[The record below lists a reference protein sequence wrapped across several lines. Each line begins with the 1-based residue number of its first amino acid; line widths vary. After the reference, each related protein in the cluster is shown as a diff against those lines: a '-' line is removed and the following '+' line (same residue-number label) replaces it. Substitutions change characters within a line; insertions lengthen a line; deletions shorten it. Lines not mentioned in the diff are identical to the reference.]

1 MSFQETPTI
10 QRYSDGDI
18 IVSEGIVSNNAYVIF
33 EGKVNVTKKVD
44 KKSILINTLNK
55 GEVFGEMGLISQSV
69 RSASV
74 VAVGNVTIGV
84 IDREQFEDIVSKLP
98 DDARAIVKALVERLR
113 YTSDQLSKI
122 GLELE
127 KNTQYYFFLFIATLG

>member
-1 MSFQETPTI
+1 MSLQETPNI
-10 QRYSDGDI
+10 QRYANGDI
-18 IVSEGIVSNNAYVIF
+18 IVSEGIVSNNAYIVF
-33 EGKVNVTKKVD
+33 EGKVNITKKVD
-44 KKSILINTLNK
+44 KKSILINTLSK

-84 IDREQFEDIVSKLP
+84 IEREQFEAIVSKLP
-98 DDARAIVKALVERLR
+98 DDLRAIVKALVERLR
-113 YTSDQLSKI
+113 YTSGRLSKI

-127 KNTQYYFFLFIATLG
+127 KTRNVISFFSSQH

>member
-1 MSFQETPTI
+1 MSFDKTPNI
-10 QRYSDGDI
+10 QRYSNGDI
-18 IVSEGIVSNNAYVIF
+18 IVSEGIVSNNAYIIF
-33 EGKVNVTKKVD
+33 EGQVNITKKVD
-44 KKSILINTLNK
+44 KKSILINTLVK

-84 IDREQFEDIVSKLP
+84 IEREQFEAIVSKLP
-98 DDARAIVKALVERLR
+98 DDVRAIVKALVDRLR

-127 KNTQYYFFLFIATLG
+127 KTRSIISSFSSQH

>member
-1 MSFQETPTI
+1 MALKDTSTV
-10 QRYSDGDI
+10 QRYADGDV
-18 IVSEGIVSNNAYVIF
+18 IVSEGIVSNNAFIIL

-44 KKSILINTLNK
+44 KKSVLINTLK
-55 GEVFGEMGLISQSV
+55 AGEVFGEMGLISQTV

-84 IDREQFEDIVSKLP
+84 IDKDQFFSLVEQLP
-98 DDARAIVKALVERLR
+98 DDVRVVVKALVDRLR
-113 YTSDQLSKI
+113 FTSEQLSRI

-127 KNTQYYFFLFIATLG
+127 KTRNVISSFSINQ

>member
-1 MSFQETPTI
+1 MSFEKTPNI
-10 QRYSDGDI
+10 QRYSNGDI
-18 IVSEGIVSNNAYVIF
+18 IVSEGIISNNAYIIF
-33 EGKVNVTKKVD
+33 EGKVNITKKVD
-44 KKSILINTLNK
+44 KKSILINTLVK

-84 IDREQFEDIVSKLP
+84 IEREQFEAIVSKLP
-98 DDARAIVKALVERLR
+98 DDVRAIVKALVDRLR

-127 KNTQYYFFLFIATLG
+127 KTRSIISSFSSQH

>member
-1 MSFQETPTI
+1 MSFDKTPNI
-10 QRYSDGDI
+10 QRYANGDI
-18 IVSEGIVSNNAYVIF
+18 IVSEGIVSNNAYIIF
-33 EGKVNVTKKVD
+33 EGKVNITKKVD
-44 KKSILINTLNK
+44 KKSILINTLSK

-84 IDREQFEDIVSKLP
+84 IEREQFEAIVSKLP
-98 DDARAIVKALVERLR
+98 DDVRAIVKALVDRLR

-127 KNTQYYFFLFIATLG
+127 KTRSIISSFSSQH

>member
-1 MSFQETPTI
+1 MKFSETPNI
-10 QRYSDGDI
+10 QRFADGEI
-18 IVSEGIVSNNAYVIF
+18 IVSEGVVSNNAYIIM

-44 KKSILINTLNK
+44 KKTVLINTLDT
-55 GEVFGEMGLISQSV
+55 GAVFGEMGLISQAL

-84 IDREQFEDIVSKLP
+84 IERENFDKIVADLPEDVQ
-98 DDARAIVKALVERLR
+98 AIVRALVDRLR
-113 YTSDQLSKI
+113 FTSEQLSRI

-127 KNTQYYFFLFIATLG
+127 KTKNVISSFSTQL

>member
-1 MSFQETPTI
+1 MSFDKTPNI
-10 QRYSDGDI
+10 QRYSNGDI
-18 IVSEGIVSNNAYVIF
+18 IVSEGIVSNNAYIIF
-33 EGKVNVTKKVD
+33 EGKVNITKKVD

-69 RSASV
+69 RSANV

-84 IDREQFEDIVSKLP
+84 IEREQFEALVSKLP
-98 DDARAIVKALVERLR
+98 DDVRAIVKALVDRLR
-113 YTSDQLSKI
+113 YTSNQLSKI

-127 KNTQYYFFLFIATLG
+127 KTRSIISSFSSQH

>member
-1 MSFQETPTI
+1 MSLQETPNI
-10 QRYSDGDI
+10 QRYANGDI
-18 IVSEGIVSNNAYVIF
+18 IVSEGIVSNNAYIVF
-33 EGKVNVTKKVD
+33 EGKVNITKKVD
-44 KKSILINTLNK
+44 KKSILINTLSK

-84 IDREQFEDIVSKLP
+84 IEREQFEVTVSKLP
-98 DDARAIVKALVERLR
+98 DDVRAIVKALVDRLR

-127 KNTQYYFFLFIATLG
+127 KTRSIISSFTSQH

>member
-1 MSFQETPTI
+1 MSFQETPNI
-10 QRYSDGDI
+10 QRYSNGDI
-18 IVSEGIVSNNAYVIF
+18 IVSEGIVSNNAYIIL

-44 KKSILINTLNK
+44 KKSILINSLNK
-55 GEVFGEMGLISQSV
+55 GEVFGEMGLISQTV

-74 VAVGNVTIGV
+74 VAAGDVTIGV
-84 IDREQFEDIVSKLP
+84 IEREQFEQTVSQLP
-98 DDARAIVKALVERLR
+98 DDVGAIVRALVDRLR

-127 KNTQYYFFLFIATLG
+127 KTRSVINSFSSQH

>member
-1 MSFQETPTI
+1 MALKDTPTV
-10 QRYSDGDI
+10 QRYADGDV
-18 IVSEGIVSNNAYVIF
+18 IVSEGIVSNNAFIII

-44 KKSILINTLNK
+44 KKSVLINTLK
-55 GEVFGEMGLISQSV
+55 AGEVFGEMGLISQTV

-84 IDREQFEDIVSKLP
+84 IDKDQFFRLVEQLP
-98 DDARAIVKALVERLR
+98 DDVRVVVKALVDRLR
-113 YTSDQLSKI
+113 FTSEQLSRI

-127 KNTQYYFFLFIATLG
+127 KTRNVIASFSINQ

>member
-1 MSFQETPTI
+1 MAFENTPNI
-10 QRYSDGDI
+10 QRYSNGDI
-18 IVSEGIVSNNAYVIF
+18 IVSEGIVSNNAYIIL

-44 KKSILINTLNK
+44 KKSILINSLSK
-55 GEVFGEMGLISQSV
+55 GEVFGEMGLISKST

-84 IDREQFEDIVSKLP
+84 IDREQFEATVAQLPEDI
-98 DDARAIVKALVERLR
+98 RAIVKALVDRLR
-113 YTSDQLSKI
+113 HTSNQLSKI

-127 KNTQYYFFLFIATLG
+127 KTRSIISSFSSQH

>member
-1 MSFQETPTI
+1 MSFQETPNI
-10 QRYSDGDI
+10 QRYADGDI
-18 IVSEGIVSNNAYVIF
+18 IVSEGIVSNNAYIIL

-44 KKSILINTLNK
+44 KKSILINTLRK
-55 GEVFGEMGLISQSV
+55 GEVFGEMGMISQSV

-84 IDREQFEDIVSKLP
+84 IEREQFESIVSGLP
-98 DDARAIVKALVERLR
+98 DDVGAIVKALVDRLR

-127 KNTQYYFFLFIATLG
+127 KTRSIISSFSSQH

>member
-1 MSFQETPTI
+1 MGFENTPNI
-10 QRYSDGDI
+10 QRYSNGDI
-18 IVSEGIVSNNAYVIF
+18 IVSEGIVSNNAYIIL
-33 EGKVNVTKKVD
+33 EGKVNITKKVD
-44 KKSILINTLNK
+44 KKSILINSLNK
-55 GEVFGEMGLISQSV
+55 GEVFGEMGLISQAT

-84 IDREQFEDIVSKLP
+84 IEREQFEATVSELP
-98 DDARAIVKALVERLR
+98 EDVRAIVTALVNRLR

-127 KNTQYYFFLFIATLG
+127 KTRSIISSFSSQH

>member
-1 MSFQETPTI
+1 MKFSETPNI
-10 QRYSDGDI
+10 QRFADGET
-18 IVSEGIVSNNAYVIF
+18 IVSEGVVSNNAYIIM

-44 KKSILINTLNK
+44 KKTVLINTLDT
-55 GEVFGEMGLISQSV
+55 GEVFGEMGLISQAV

-84 IDREQFEDIVSKLP
+84 IEREYFEKIVADLP
-98 DDARAIVKALVERLR
+98 EDVQSIVRALVDRLR
-113 YTSDQLSKI
+113 FTSEQLSRI

-127 KNTQYYFFLFIATLG
+127 KTRNVISSFSTQL

>member
-1 MSFQETPTI
+1 MSFQETPNI
-10 QRYSDGDI
+10 QRYSNGDI
-18 IVSEGIVSNNAYVIF
+18 IVSEGIVSNNAYIIF
-33 EGKVNVTKKVD
+33 EGKVNITKKVD
-44 KKSILINTLNK
+44 KKSILINTLSK

-84 IDREQFEDIVSKLP
+84 IEREQFEAIVTKLP
-98 DDARAIVKALVERLR
+98 EDVRAIVKALVDRLR

-122 GLELE
+122 GLELG
-127 KNTQYYFFLFIATLG
+127 KTRSIISSFSSQH

>member
-1 MSFQETPTI
+1 MAFEKTPNI
-10 QRYSDGDI
+10 QRYSNGDS
-18 IVSEGIVSNNAYVIF
+18 IVSEGIVSNNAYIIL
-33 EGKVNVTKKVD
+33 EGKVNITKKVD

-84 IDREQFEDIVSKLP
+84 IEREQFEAIVSKLP
-98 DDARAIVKALVERLR
+98 DDVRAIVKALVDRLR

-127 KNTQYYFFLFIATLG
+127 KTRSIISSFSSQH

>member
-1 MSFQETPTI
+1 MTFKNTPNI
-10 QRYSDGDI
+10 QRYSKGDI
-18 IVSEGIVSNNAYVIF
+18 IVSEGIVSNNAYVIM
-33 EGKVNVTKKVD
+33 EGQVHVTKKVD

-74 VAVGNVTIGV
+74 VAAGDVTIGV
-84 IDREQFEDIVSKLP
+84 IEREQFEATVAQLP
-98 DDARAIVKALVERLR
+98 DDVRIIVKALVDRLR

-127 KNTQYYFFLFIATLG
+127 KTRSIISSFSSQH

>member
-1 MSFQETPTI
+1 MSLKDTPTI
-10 QRYSDGDI
+10 QRYADGDI
-18 IVSEGIVSNNAYVIF
+18 IVSEGIVSNNAFIII

-44 KKSILINTLNK
+44 KKSVLINTLK
-55 GEVFGEMGLISQSV
+55 AGDVFGEMGLISQTV

-84 IDREQFEDIVSKLP
+84 IEKEQFNHLVEKLP
-98 DDARAIVKALVERLR
+98 DDVRLVVKALVDRLR
-113 YTSDQLSKI
+113 FTSEQLSRI

-127 KNTQYYFFLFIATLG
+127 KTRSVISSFSINQ

>member
-1 MSFQETPTI
+1 MSFQETPNI
-10 QRYSDGDI
+10 QRYANGDT
-18 IVSEGIVSNNAYVIF
+18 IVSEGIVSNNAYIIL
-33 EGKVNVTKKVD
+33 EGKVNITKKVD
-44 KKSILINTLNK
+44 KKSILINTLSK

-69 RSASV
+69 RSASE

-84 IDREQFEDIVSKLP
+84 IEREQFEAIVSKLP
-98 DDARAIVKALVERLR
+98 EDVQAIVKALVERLR

-127 KNTQYYFFLFIATLG
+127 KTRSIISSFSSQH

>member
-1 MSFQETPTI
+1 NI
-10 QRYSDGDI
+10 QRFANGDI
-18 IVSEGIVSNNAYVIF
+18 IVSEGIVSKNAYIIL

-44 KKSILINTLNK
+44 KKSILISSLSK
-55 GEVFGEMGLISQSV
+55 GEVFGEMGLISKST

-84 IDREQFEDIVSKLP
+84 IDREQFEATVAQLPEDI
-98 DDARAIVKALVERLR
+98 RAIVKALSDRLR
-113 YTSDQLSKI
+113 HTSNQLSKI

-127 KNTQYYFFLFIATLG
+127 KTRSIISSFSSQH

>member
-1 MSFQETPTI
+1 MKFSETPNI
-10 QRYSDGDI
+10 QRFADGET
-18 IVSEGIVSNNAYVIF
+18 IVSEGVVSNNAYIIM

-44 KKSILINTLNK
+44 KKTVLINTLNT
-55 GEVFGEMGLISQSV
+55 GEVFGEMGLISQAL

-84 IDREQFEDIVSKLP
+84 IEREYFEKIVADLP
-98 DDARAIVKALVERLR
+98 EDMQAIVRALVDRLR
-113 YTSDQLSKI
+113 FTSEQLSRI

-127 KNTQYYFFLFIATLG
+127 KTRNVISSFSTQL

>member
-1 MSFQETPTI
+1 MTFKQTPNI
-10 QRYSDGDI
+10 QRYSNGDV
-18 IVSEGIVSNNAYVIF
+18 IVSEGIVSNNAYIIM

-44 KKSILINTLNK
+44 KKSILINSLGK
-55 GEVFGEMGLISQSV
+55 GEVFGEMGLISKSV
-69 RSASV
+69 RSATV

-84 IDREQFEDIVSKLP
+84 IEKEQFESIVKQLPEDI
-98 DDARAIVKALVERLR
+98 RAIVNALVERLR

-127 KNTQYYFFLFIATLG
+127 KTRSIISSFSSQH

>member
-1 MSFQETPTI
+1 MKFSETPNI
-10 QRYSDGDI
+10 QRFADGET
-18 IVSEGIVSNNAYVIF
+18 IVSEGVVSNNAYIIM

-44 KKSILINTLNK
+44 KKTVLINTLDT
-55 GEVFGEMGLISQSV
+55 GEVFGEMGLISQAL

-84 IDREQFEDIVSKLP
+84 IEREYFEKIVTDLP
-98 DDARAIVKALVERLR
+98 EDVQAIVRALVDRLR
-113 YTSDQLSKI
+113 FTSEQLSRI

-127 KNTQYYFFLFIATLG
+127 KTRNVISSFSTQL

>member
-1 MSFQETPTI
+1 MSFQETPNI

-18 IVSEGIVSNNAYVIF
+18 IVSEGIVSNNAYIIF

-44 KKSILINTLNK
+44 KKSILINTLVK

-84 IDREQFEDIVSKLP
+84 IEREQFEAIVSKLP
-98 DDARAIVKALVERLR
+98 DDVRAIVKARVDRLR

-127 KNTQYYFFLFIATLG
+127 KTRSIISSFSSQH

>member
-1 MSFQETPTI
+1 MKFSETPNI
-10 QRYSDGDI
+10 QRFADGET
-18 IVSEGIVSNNAYVIF
+18 IVSEGVVSNNAYIIM

-44 KKSILINTLNK
+44 KKTVLINTLDT
-55 GEVFGEMGLISQSV
+55 GEVFGEMGLISQAL

-84 IDREQFEDIVSKLP
+84 IEREYFEKIVADLP
-98 DDARAIVKALVERLR
+98 EDMQAIVRALVDRLR
-113 YTSDQLSKI
+113 FTSEQLSRI

-127 KNTQYYFFLFIATLG
+127 KTRNVISSFTTQL

>member
-1 MSFQETPTI
+1 MGLKDTPTI
-10 QRYSDGDI
+10 QRYADGDI
-18 IVSEGIVSNNAYVIF
+18 IVSEGIVSNNAFIII

-44 KKSILINTLNK
+44 KKSVLINTLK
-55 GEVFGEMGLISQSV
+55 AGDVFGEMGLISQTV

-84 IDREQFEDIVSKLP
+84 IEKEQFNHLVEQLP
-98 DDARAIVKALVERLR
+98 DDVRLVVKALVDRLR
-113 YTSDQLSKI
+113 FTSEQLSRI

-127 KNTQYYFFLFIATLG
+127 KTRSVISSFSINQ

>member
-1 MSFQETPTI
+1 MSFQETPNI
-10 QRYSDGDI
+10 QRYSNGDI
-18 IVSEGIVSNNAYVIF
+18 IVSEGIVSNNAYIIL

-44 KKSILINTLNK
+44 KKSILINSLNK
-55 GEVFGEMGLISQSV
+55 GEVFGEMGLISQTV

-74 VAVGNVTIGV
+74 VAAGDVTIGV
-84 IDREQFEDIVSKLP
+84 IEREQFEKTVSKLP
-98 DDARAIVKALVERLR
+98 DDVGAIVKALVDRLR

-127 KNTQYYFFLFIATLG
+127 KTRSVINSFSSQH

>member
-1 MSFQETPTI
+1 MALKDTSTV
-10 QRYSDGDI
+10 QRYADGDV
-18 IVSEGIVSNNAYVIF
+18 IVSEGIVSNNAFIIL

-44 KKSILINTLNK
+44 KKSVLINTLK
-55 GEVFGEMGLISQSV
+55 AGEVFGEMGLISQTV

-84 IDREQFEDIVSKLP
+84 IDKDQFFSLVEQLP
-98 DDARAIVKALVERLR
+98 DDVRIVVKALVDRLR
-113 YTSDQLSKI
+113 FTSEQLSRI

-127 KNTQYYFFLFIATLG
+127 KTRNVISSFTINQ

>member
-1 MSFQETPTI
+1 MKFSETPNI
-10 QRYSDGDI
+10 QRFADGET
-18 IVSEGIVSNNAYVIF
+18 IVSEGVVSNNAYIIM

-44 KKSILINTLNK
+44 KKTVLINTLDT
-55 GEVFGEMGLISQSV
+55 GEVFGEMGLISQAL

-84 IDREQFEDIVSKLP
+84 IERENFEKIVGQLP
-98 DDARAIVKALVERLR
+98 EDVQAIVRALVDRLR
-113 YTSDQLSKI
+113 FTSEQLSRI

-127 KNTQYYFFLFIATLG
+127 KTRNVISSFSTQL

>member
-1 MSFQETPTI
+1 MSFEKTPNI
-10 QRYSDGDI
+10 QRYANGDI
-18 IVSEGIVSNNAYVIF
+18 IVSEGIVSNNAYIIF
-33 EGKVNVTKKVD
+33 EGKVNITKKVD
-44 KKSILINTLNK
+44 KKSILINTLSK

-84 IDREQFEDIVSKLP
+84 IDREQFEAIVSKLP
-98 DDARAIVKALVERLR
+98 DDVRAIVKALVERLR
-113 YTSDQLSKI
+113 YTSDQLSMI

-127 KNTQYYFFLFIATLG
+127 KTRSIISSFSSQH

>member
-1 MSFQETPTI
+1 
-10 QRYSDGDI
+10 
-18 IVSEGIVSNNAYVIF
+18 
-33 EGKVNVTKKVD
+33 
-44 KKSILINTLNK
+44 LINTLSK

-84 IDREQFEDIVSKLP
+84 IEREQFEVIVSKLP
-98 DDARAIVKALVERLR
+98 DDVRVIVKALVERLR

-127 KNTQYYFFLFIATLG
+127 KTRSIISSFSSQH

>member
-1 MSFQETPTI
+1 MSFQETPNI
-10 QRYSDGDI
+10 QRYANGDI
-18 IVSEGIVSNNAYVIF
+18 IVSEGIVSNNAYIVF
-33 EGKVNVTKKVD
+33 EGKVNITKKVD
-44 KKSILINTLNK
+44 KKSILINTLSK

-84 IDREQFEDIVSKLP
+84 IEREQFEAIVSKLP
-98 DDARAIVKALVERLR
+98 DDVRAIVKALVERLR
-113 YTSDQLSKI
+113 YTSDQLSQI

-127 KNTQYYFFLFIATLG
+127 KTRNIISSFTSQH

>member
-1 MSFQETPTI
+1 MSLQETPNI
-10 QRYSDGDI
+10 QRYANGDI
-18 IVSEGIVSNNAYVIF
+18 IVSEGIVSNNAYIVF
-33 EGKVNVTKKVD
+33 EGKVNITKKVD
-44 KKSILINTLNK
+44 KKSILINTLSK

-84 IDREQFEDIVSKLP
+84 IEREQFEAIVSKLP
-98 DDARAIVKALVERLR
+98 DDLRSIVKALVERLR
-113 YTSDQLSKI
+113 YTSGRLSKI

-127 KNTQYYFFLFIATLG
+127 KTRNVISFFSSQH

>member
-1 MSFQETPTI
+1 MSFDKTPNI
-10 QRYSDGDI
+10 QRYSNGDI
-18 IVSEGIVSNNAYVIF
+18 IVSEGIVSNNAYIIF
-33 EGKVNVTKKVD
+33 EGKVNITKKVD
-44 KKSILINTLNK
+44 KKSILINTLVK

-84 IDREQFEDIVSKLP
+84 IEREQFEAIVSKLP
-98 DDARAIVKALVERLR
+98 EDVRAIVKALVDRLR
-113 YTSDQLSKI
+113 YTSDQLSKM

-127 KNTQYYFFLFIATLG
+127 KTRSIISSFSSQH